1 MGSAR
6 NAKQLNAMIMKDLK
20 KAAHIASEKMLA
32 DMYDETGDFYA
43 GGEPIM
49 YQRTGALGDTPRTT
63 SVDASS
69 TVDGGS
75 VSFKAY
81 LDTSAVYTT
90 GKGPSMKTVLDLANN
105 GGDMTNPPMRAVVG
119 KPGFW
124 DRAEEKMEES
134 FKETMEQFF

>member
-20 KAAHIASEKMLA
+20 KAAQVASEKMLA
-32 DMYDETGDFYA
+32 DMYEETGDFYA
-43 GGEPIM
+43 GGEPVM
-49 YQRTGALGDTPRTT
+49 YQRTGALGDTPKTT
-63 SVDASS
+63 AVSSVSS
-69 TVDGGS
+69 ADGGT

-81 LDTSAVYTT
+81 LDTYTQYTT
-90 GKGPSMKTVLDLANN
+90 GRKPSMKTVLDLANN

-119 KPGFW
+119 KSGFW

>member
-20 KAAHIASEKMLA
+20 KAAQVASEKMLA
-32 DMYDETGDFYA
+32 DMYEETGDFYA
-43 GGEPIM
+43 GGEPVM
-49 YQRTGALGDTPRTT
+49 YQRTGALGDTPKTT
-63 SVDASS
+63 AVSS
-69 TVDGGS
+69 DSSADGGT

-81 LDTSAVYTT
+81 LDTSTQYTT
-90 GKGPSMKTVLDLANN
+90 GRKPSMKTVLDLANN
-105 GGDMTNPPMRAVVG
+105 GGDMTSPPMRAVVG
-119 KPGFW
+119 KSGFW

>member
-20 KAAHIASEKMLA
+20 KAAHVASEKMLA
-32 DMYDETGDFYA
+32 DMYEETGDFYT
-43 GGEPIM
+43 GGEPVM

-63 SVDASS
+63 SVDSSS

-81 LDTSAVYTT
+81 LDTSTGYTT
-90 GKGPSMKTVLDLANN
+90 GRSPSMQTVLDLANN

-119 KPGFW
+119 KSGFW

-134 FKETMEQFF
+134 FKETMKQFF